1 MFFQRRH
8 KALKRAS
15 WLAIF
20 AILLQAILPAL
31 HHPAMAAPVGAD
43 MARSLCLAP
52 GSTAPADP
60 TKAPAHHLPGC
71 AICAAMH
78 AIGGFVPPTA
88 PAIAISRDFGV
99 AVPAS
104 AVMFLPRQWL
114 RNRQQARAPPILV

>member
-1 MFFQRRH
+1 MIR
-8 KALKRAS
+8 RAS
-15 WLAIF
+15 WLAVF

-52 GSTAPADP
+52 GGTAPADP
-60 TKAPAHHLPGC
+60 VKAPGHHVPGC

-88 PAIAISRDFGV
+88 PVIAIGHEYGL
-99 AVPAS
+99 AVSAS
-104 AVMFLPRQWL
+104 ALLFMPREWL
-114 RNRQQARAPPILV
+114 RLRHQPRAPPIFA